1 MKVRMAMIRSRA
13 SVKISPQRSLNQPR
27 ENAMTT
33 LASRYAFPPAVMPGL
48 AIVDSTALFPVR
60 RVFCVGRNYA
70 AHARE
75 MGADPSR
82 EPPFFFCKPSD
93 GVVPVAMNSVTD
105 IAYPPQTS
113 NLHHEV
119 EMVVAIGQAGANIPL
134 DRALDHVFGYA
145 LGLDL
150 TRRDLQNALKSK
162 GHPWEMGKAFDQ
174 SAPVSAISPVSLV
187 GHLSQ
192 GTIQLDVNGEL
203 RQQGELADMIWSV
216 AETIGQL
223 SQSLRLAPG
232 DLIFTGTPE
241 GVGPVVRG
249 DVVNARLSPLT
260 PLQVRFV

>member
-1 MKVRMAMIRSRA
+1 
-13 SVKISPQRSLNQPR
+13 
-27 ENAMTT
+27 MTT
-33 LASRYAFPPAVMPGL
+33 ITTAEARYAFSPATMPGL
-48 AIVDSTALFPVR
+48 AIVGSATLFPVR

-82 EPPFFFCKPSD
+82 EPPFFFCKPTD
-93 GVVPVAMNSVTD
+93 GVVPVSPDCMTD

-119 EMVVAIGQAGANIPL
+119 EMVVAIGKGGANIPVAQ
-134 DRALDHVFGYA
+134 ALEHVFGYA

-174 SAPVSAISPVSLV
+174 SAPVSAISPVALI
-187 GHLSQ
+187 GHLSR
-192 GTIQLDVNGEL
+192 GTIELYVNEQT
-203 RQQGELADMIWSV
+203 RQRGELADMIWSV
-216 AETIGQL
+216 AETIAQL
-223 SQSLRLAPG
+223 SLSLSLAPG

-249 DVVNARLSPLT
+249 DVVSATLAPLT
-260 PLQVRFV
+260 PLQVRFI